1 MIAPLALKFC
11 TVAKEDFDIAGLAA
25 YMHMLP
31 AQISRLAD
39 RDKLPGRRVGGEWRF
54 SRAEIHHWL
63 EDRIGLSDDE
73 QLAEMESNLVR
84 TDLSG
89 AGEISIA
96 TLLPVEAIAVP
107 PSCSFPN
114 TPRAS
119 RRSEYRTAS
128 PLPRGMLS

>member
-1 MIAPLALKFC
+1 MDCSQVRLIAPLALKFC
-11 TVAKEDFDIAGLAA
+11 TVTKEDFDIAGLAA

-89 AGEISIA
+89 GGEISIA
-96 TLLPVEAIAVP
+96 ALLPV
-107 PSCSFPN
+107 
-114 TPRAS
+114 
-119 RRSEYRTAS
+119 
-128 PLPRGMLS
+128 